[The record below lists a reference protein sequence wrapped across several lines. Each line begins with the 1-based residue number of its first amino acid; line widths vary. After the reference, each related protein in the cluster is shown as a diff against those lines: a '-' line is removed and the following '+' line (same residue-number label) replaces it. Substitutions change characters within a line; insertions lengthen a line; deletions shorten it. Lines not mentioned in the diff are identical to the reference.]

1 MYSSLRIVVRP
12 STNRVRRNLTTMIR
26 REPALP
32 ICSSC
37 WQRTGYLRDKKTFPY
52 QTFIIPDSCA
62 TPPFVPLHDR
72 YSTSVVPNLNSNNRV
87 LSYPVLRNSSWKFVS
102 CSQILIHIYLII
114 IIVEKFILRLTAW
127 LQFILQFKFYY
138 YCTQQ
143 YELLVSLYNKIVM
156 RIQFFERVTIK
167 IRLKKYI
174 LKLWSLK
181 KKIFL
186 QK

>member
-1 MYSSLRIVVRP
+1 MFKLLA
-12 STNRVRRNLTTMIR
+12 T
-26 REPALP
+26 
-32 ICSSC
+32 
-37 WQRTGYLRDKKTFPY
+37 RTGYLRDKKTFPY

-181 KKIFL
+181 KKISFRN
-186 QK
+186 KNMCEY